1 MDDLPQNKKPNSG
14 ANAAPA
20 RIMGSSSSESN
31 SNVAFKSDYIGQWAA
46 KQDDPFAEQNRKAAA
61 EKAAKDAARKKVMP
75 YIKIGSIIAAA
86 AAVLAVIIVVIV
98 VIATPK
104 PITTLT
110 PEESTS
116 FQEEAQK
123 IFDRHTQNIDL
134 SNTENLTDR
143 EKEDI
148 EKALEEVGKYY
159 ERQADRAENNE
170 AQAQVTMEEMSFYL
184 WNNQP
189 EAALKASEKISTEG
203 LTSDTLSNFYGMMQS
218 TYYVLGDME
227 QAERYFNLMVE
238 TIGEENYVAG

>member
-1 MDDLPQNKKPNSG
+1 MDDLPQNKKPNAG

-31 SNVAFKSDYIGQWAA
+31 PNVAFKSDYIGQWAA
-46 KQDDPFAEQNRKAAA
+46 KQDDPFAEQNRKVAA

-75 YIKIGSIIAAA
+75 YIKIGSIAAGCV
-86 AAVLAVIIVVIV
+86 AVLAVIITVIV

-189 EAALKASEKISTEG
+189 EAALKASEKISIEG

-227 QAERYFNLMVE
+227 QSERYFNLMVE

>member
-1 MDDLPQNKKPNSG
+1 MDDLSQNKKPNSG
-14 ANAAPA
+14 ANTAPT
-20 RIMGSSSSESN
+20 RIMGPFSSESN
-31 SNVAFKSDYIGQWAA
+31 PNVAFKSDYIGQWAA
-46 KQDDPFAEQNRKAAA
+46 KQDNPFAEQNRKAAA
-61 EKAAKDAARKKVMP
+61 EKAAKDAARKKAMP
-75 YIKIGSIIAAA
+75 YIKIGSIVAAA
-86 AAVLAVIIVVIV
+86 VAVLAVIIVVIV

-104 PITTLT
+104 PITALT
-110 PEESTS
+110 PEESAS

-123 IFDRHTQNIDL
+123 IFDKHTQNIDL
-134 SNTENLTDR
+134 SDTENLTDK

-159 ERQADRAENNE
+159 EQQADRAENNE